1 MGELVL
7 GRGDTLVVWWMEV
20 TDEEK
25 PPQPRAFLSHKA
37 LPVEVTQTGEKRS
50 WSNG

>member
-7 GRGDTLVVWWMEV
+7 GRGDTLVVVEV
-20 TDEEK
+20 THGEK